1 MEKRTQRALSFSA
14 LIAAAVVFG
23 MVVAGSVHITPRS
36 EAQREATPAAHARPI
51 VPGGVSF
58 ADIAQE
64 AMPSV
69 VSITSTDIV
78 KGSQNRR
85 FSNPMGG
92 DGDPFEFFFGPPG
105 GQRRGQGDDEEH
117 KQVQGG
123 TGFIISEDGYIVT
136 NNHVIEG
143 ADKIEVRINNK
154 EKYTAK
160 VIGHDTATDLAL
172 IKVDVKQRLTPLPL
186 GDSEKARVGE
196 WVMAIGDPLAFDK
209 TVTVGVVS
217 AKDRSGLTNDP
228 GTRSFE
234 NYIQTDAAINFGNS
248 GGPLINTSGEVIGI
262 NTAIFRPAQNI
273 GFAVPVNTLK
283 QILPQLRDKGKVTRG
298 FLGINI
304 VNVDSDRA
312 AAFGLK
318 SEDGAFVESVEAGKP
333 ADKAGVKPGDTIV
346 KVDGVQ
352 VKDTRDLIGY
362 VSGKAPGSKV
372 ALGVVRDGKD
382 VTLTAALAERT
393 GRFGQ
398 RQGQPGQALVERLAR
413 ADRHPGHGADAPDAA
428 DGAHQGRRGRPGRR
442 ARQGGLSRG
451 RRRNPGG
458 RHHHAGQRPEGRL
471 DRGLRQ
477 GGRQGE
483 EGGLPQALRLQPPGE
498 QLPLRP
504 RQDRRLK
511 RSRVSFRSA
520 PARRRAQA
528 FLQAFLKNGSR
539 SGPRE

>member
-1 MEKRTQRALSFSA
+1 MEKSTQRALSFSA

-36 EAQREATPAAHARPI
+36 EAQPATPAAHTARPN

-85 FSNPMGG
+85 FSQQNPFGG

-105 GQRRGQGDDEEH
+105 SQRRGQGDDEEH

-143 ADKIEVRINNK
+143 ADKIEVRVNNK

-160 VIGHDTATDLAL
+160 LIGHDTATDLAL
-172 IKVDVKQRLTPLPL
+172 IKIDARQRLTPLPL

-217 AKDRSGLTNDP
+217 AKDRSGLTGDP
-228 GTRSFE
+228 ATRSFE

-372 ALGVVRDGKD
+372 DLGVVRDGKP
-382 VTLTAALAERT
+382 VTLTAALAERKDDT
-393 GRFGQ
+393 ANGKEPDKLASNDSHERIGIQVTELTPQMRQMERIKADVDGLVVVHVKEVSPAADAGIQEGDIITQVNGQKVGSTEDFGKVVGKAKKGDYLKLYVYNPRANVSRF
-398 RQGQPGQALVERLAR
+398 ALVKI
-413 ADRHPGHGADAPDAA
+413 DD
-428 DGAHQGRRGRPGRR
+428 
-442 ARQGGLSRG
+442 
-451 RRRNPGG
+451 
-458 RHHHAGQRPEGRL
+458 
-471 DRGLRQ
+471 
-477 GGRQGE
+477 
-483 EGGLPQALRLQPPGE
+483 
-498 QLPLRP
+498 
-504 RQDRRLK
+504 
-511 RSRVSFRSA
+511 
-520 PARRRAQA
+520 
-528 FLQAFLKNGSR
+528 
-539 SGPRE
+539 

>member
-1 MEKRTQRALSFSA
+1 MEKTTKRALSFSA

-23 MVVAGSVHITPRS
+23 MVVASSINITPRS
-36 EAQREATPAAHARPI
+36 EAQREAPPARVRA
-51 VPGGVSF
+51 GGAALPSF

-78 KGSQNRR
+78 KGGQGRR
-85 FSNPMGG
+85 YGNPYGG
-92 DGDPFEFFFGPPG
+92 EGDPFEFFFGPPG
-105 GQRRGQGDDEEH
+105 NPHRGQQQDEEEH

-136 NNHVIEG
+136 NNHVIDG

-160 VIGHDTATDLAL
+160 LVGRDTATDLAL
-172 IKVDVKQRLTPLPL
+172 LKVEVKQRLTPLPL

-217 AKDRSGLTNDP
+217 AKERSGLTGDP
-228 GTRSFE
+228 ATRSFE

-248 GGPLINTSGEVIGI
+248 GGPLINVNGEVIGI
-262 NTAIFRPAQNI
+262 NTAMFRPAQNI

-283 QILPQLRDKGKVTRG
+283 QILPQLREKGKVVRG

-304 VNVDSDRA
+304 VNVDTDRA
-312 AAFGLK
+312 TAFNLK
-318 SEDGAFVESVEAGKP
+318 TEDGAFVEQVEPGKP

-346 KVDGVQ
+346 KVDGVP

-372 ALGVVRDGKD
+372 QLGVIREGKE
-382 VTLTAALAERT
+382 VNLTAALAERKDEAGDKADPEKVVSDDSHERIGIQVT
-393 GRFGQ
+393 ELTPQMRQMQRFMADVDGRVVGRVKEVSAAADAGIQEGDIITQVNGQKVGTTAEFGKLVGKAK
-398 RQGQPGQALVERLAR
+398 RGDFLKLYVYNPRANASRFALVKIG
-413 ADRHPGHGADAPDAA
+413 D
-428 DGAHQGRRGRPGRR
+428 
-442 ARQGGLSRG
+442 
-451 RRRNPGG
+451 
-458 RHHHAGQRPEGRL
+458 
-471 DRGLRQ
+471 
-477 GGRQGE
+477 
-483 EGGLPQALRLQPPGE
+483 
-498 QLPLRP
+498 
-504 RQDRRLK
+504 
-511 RSRVSFRSA
+511 
-520 PARRRAQA
+520 
-528 FLQAFLKNGSR
+528 
-539 SGPRE
+539 

>member
-1 MEKRTQRALSFSA
+1 MEKTTKRALSFSA

-23 MVVAGSVHITPRS
+23 MVVASSVNITPRS
-36 EAQREATPAAHARPI
+36 EAQREAAPAAHPRQAIAGTPT
-51 VPGGVSF
+51 F

-78 KGSQNRR
+78 KGSQGRR
-85 FSNPMGG
+85 YANPFGG
-92 DGDPFEFFFGPPG
+92 EGDPFEFFFGPPG
-105 GQRRGQGDDEEH
+105 QNPHRGQQQPDDEEH

-123 TGFIISEDGYIVT
+123 TGFIISDDGYIVT

-160 VIGHDTATDLAL
+160 LVGRDTATDLAL
-172 IKVDVKQRLTPLPL
+172 IKVDTKQRLTPLPL
-186 GDSEKARVGE
+186 GDSEKLRVGE

-217 AKDRSGLTNDP
+217 AKQRSGLTADP
-228 GTRSFE
+228 ATRSFE

-248 GGPLINTSGEVIGI
+248 GGPLINVNGEVIGI

-312 AAFGLK
+312 AAFNLK
-318 SEDGAFVESVEAGKP
+318 SEDGAFVESVEPGKP
-333 ADKAGVKPGDTIV
+333 ADKAGVKPGDTII
-346 KVDGVQ
+346 KVDSVP

-372 ALGVVRDGKD
+372 QLDVIRDGKEQ
-382 VTLTAALAERT
+382 TLTANLAERKDESAGKEPEKAASDDSHERIGIQVT
-393 GRFGQ
+393 ELTPQMRQMQRIKADVDGLVVVHVKEVSAAADAGIQEGDIITQVNGQKIGTTEEFGKVVS
-398 RQGQPGQALVERLAR
+398 RAKKGDYLKLYVYHPRANVSTFALVKIG
-413 ADRHPGHGADAPDAA
+413 D
-428 DGAHQGRRGRPGRR
+428 
-442 ARQGGLSRG
+442 
-451 RRRNPGG
+451 
-458 RHHHAGQRPEGRL
+458 
-471 DRGLRQ
+471 
-477 GGRQGE
+477 
-483 EGGLPQALRLQPPGE
+483 
-498 QLPLRP
+498 
-504 RQDRRLK
+504 
-511 RSRVSFRSA
+511 
-520 PARRRAQA
+520 
-528 FLQAFLKNGSR
+528 
-539 SGPRE
+539 